1 MGILIKTRK
10 NEYLIGIIIGIS
22 LLLVSSQ
29 AFAQNKMV
37 FQDYS
42 TKINEQFPVGW
53 EQQSSGT
60 SQNLW
65 SVSFVDSSSG
75 NSIGDVATILRT
87 DNGGDTWNPQ
97 SCGVTSNLYAVSLYD
112 SSLGMAVGND
122 GSILTTSNGGT
133 TWSTYQ
139 TGWLISY
146 FAAHMVT
153 PSIGFAA
160 GVNTINQP
168 LVTWT
173 TNGWTSHNDVA
184 FYFEQASVMYEGQIR
199 DIYSTDG
206 TICYAA
212 GRVWNGEGAIA
223 QTTNGGS
230 IWTTIHW
237 TTDALYCIDFPSATT
252 GYAAGANGIIIK
264 TLDGGGT
271 WTPISSGVTTDL
283 NDISFSEDNIGTVVG
298 DNGIILR
305 TEDGGATWTAQQSG
319 VTSPL
324 TSIDFIDNQ
333 NGFVVGESGIILHTS
348 TGGWDNLPP
357 NIPEI
362 PDGPDT
368 GATGI
373 EYTFTTSTTDPEGED
388 IYYKFDWGDGT
399 ISDWNGPYTSGATG
413 DDSYIWTTAGIYEI
427 RVKAKDINEAESDWS
442 EPHTIDIADGPIMEI
457 KPISTGFFRIKAT
470 IKNAGAV
477 EALDVAWNIILNGGA
492 FIGQESMGTVASILP
507 GEQIEVQS
515 GIILGIGPTSVTVTA
530 EVDPGISDT
539 REQDGTILLFLILIN
554 PGGG

>member
-1 MGILIKTRK
+1 MGILIKKRK
-10 NEYLIGIIIGIS
+10 NEYYLGIILGIS
-22 LLLVSSQ
+22 LLVLSSQ
-29 AFAQNKMV
+29 AIAQNCMV
-37 FQDYS
+37 SQGDI
-42 TKINEQFPVGW
+42 TELIEQLPVGW

-60 SQNLW
+60 TQNLW
-65 SVSFVDSSSG
+65 GVSFADSFSG
-75 NSIGDVATILRT
+75 NSIGDFATILRT
-87 DNGGDTWNPQ
+87 DNGGDNWNPQ
-97 SCGVTSNLYAVSLYD
+97 SCGVSSNLYAVSLYD

-146 FAAHMVT
+146 YGAHMIT
-153 PSIGFAA
+153 SSIGFAA

-199 DIYSTDG
+199 DIQSIDG
-206 TICYAA
+206 TICYAV

-230 IWTTIHW
+230 IWSTIHW
-237 TTDALYCIDFPSATT
+237 TSDALYCIDFPSVNI
-252 GYAAGANGIIIK
+252 GYAAGANGILIK
-264 TLDGGGT
+264 TTDGGSS
-271 WTPISSGVTTDL
+271 WTPLTSGVTTNL
-283 NDISFSEDNIGTVVG
+283 NDISFSEDNIGNVVG
-298 DNGIILR
+298 DNGVILR
-305 TEDGGATWTAQQSG
+305 TEDGGTTWMPQQSG
-319 VTSPL
+319 VTSTL
-324 TSIDFIDNQ
+324 TSIDFVDNL
-333 NGFVVGESGIILHTS
+333 NGFIAGESGIILHTS
-348 TGGWDNLPP
+348 NGGWDNQPP

-368 GATGI
+368 GATNI

-388 IYYKFDWGDGT
+388 VYYKFNWGDGT
-399 ISDWNGPYTSGATG
+399 ISDWIGPYPSGNTG
-413 DDSYIWTTAGIYEI
+413 ESSYIWSTSGNFEI

-442 EPHTIDIADGPIMEI
+442 EPHTIDIAEGPIMEI

-470 IKNAGAV
+470 IKNTGVV
-477 EALDVAWNIILNGGA
+477 EVLDVAWSIALDGGA
-492 FIGQESMGTVASILP
+492 FIGKETIGTIASILP
-507 GEQIEVQS
+507 GEQVEIQS
-515 GIILGIGPTSVTVTA
+515 DLIIGIGPTIVTVTA
-530 EVDPGISDT
+530 EVDPGVSDS
-539 REQDGTILLFLILIN
+539 REQDGTVLLFLILIN